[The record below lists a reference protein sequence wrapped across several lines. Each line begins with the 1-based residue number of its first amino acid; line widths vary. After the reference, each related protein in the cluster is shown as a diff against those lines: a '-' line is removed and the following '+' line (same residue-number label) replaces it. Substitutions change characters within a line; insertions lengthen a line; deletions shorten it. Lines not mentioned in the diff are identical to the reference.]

1 MMPPVVQT
9 CFYMRSFFHAFLL
22 LAPREGSTS
31 MVLHEKLLHFFVL
44 PAPREGRQV
53 YQQVEGGAL
62 GVPHS

>member
-1 MMPPVVQT
+1 MMPPVVQAW
-9 CFYMRSFFHAFLL
+9 FYIKSFFHAFLL

-53 YQQVEGGAL
+53 CRRVEGGAL